1 MGKKRKIAVIGAG
14 NMGSAI
20 AASIANA
27 QVGRTQSDI
36 DNTQSDID
44 NMPQKTDNGRRT
56 TEDYQIVC
64 TAASEKT
71 LNKVR
76 AEIPSAEVTLS
87 NVEAV
92 RDADIVLLCVKPFI
106 APAVFPEIVPVV
118 KPGATVIS
126 VIASLSIDDLSNIF
140 DAKGKNLSIVKV
152 IPNTAIRYGKSATFI
167 TFADDVPN
175 EIRGEITDIF
185 NLSGKA
191 FVIKEREMGAC
202 TALASC
208 GIAYFLRFIRAA
220 AEGSVELGLKA
231 AFATEVA
238 ALTAEGAAALLKD
251 GSHPEVEIDKVT
263 TPGGITIRGL
273 NALEEHGFTAAVIAA
288 LKASTIK

>member
-1 MGKKRKIAVIGAG
+1 MERKRKIAVIGAG

-27 QVGRTQSDI
+27 RVEVTSPTPNSNHSTPNSTLSTLNSQLSTL
-36 DNTQSDID
+36 NY
-44 NMPQKTDNGRRT
+44 N
-56 TEDYQIVC
+56 IVC

-71 LNKVR
+71 LRKVKE
-76 AEIPSAEVTLS
+76 EIPSVEVTLS
-87 NVEAV
+87 NREAV
-92 RDADIVLLCVKPFI
+92 KDADIVLLCVKPFI
-106 APAVFPEIVPVV
+106 APDVFPEIVPAI
-118 KPGATVIS
+118 KPGAIVIS
-126 VIASLSIDDLSNIF
+126 VIAPLTIRDLSDIF
-140 DAKGKNLSIVKV
+140 NAEEKHISIVKV
-152 IPNTAIRYGKSATFI
+152 IPNTAIRFGKSATFV
-167 TFADDVPN
+167 TFADNVPA
-175 EIRGEITDIF
+175 EIRDEVTGIF

-191 FVIKEREMGAC
+191 FIIKEREMTAC

-231 AFATEVA
+231 PFATEVA

-251 GSHPEVEIDKVT
+251 GAHPEVEIDKVT

-288 LKASTIK
+288 LRASCPR